1 MRHSS
6 FWLLSMVL
14 LVGFGYTQ
22 GNPPKA
28 PILPERTHKMEYDQ
42 LRQIANLLSKESFDE
57 ANRLAKGVA
66 IANPIR
72 VYASWFTIP
81 ADQRAVFQQS
91 ARMAAENWNKALGG
105 NPRLEWTDDEASADI
120 QIVFEEDVAEI
131 TAGQF
136 RLLHGK
142 AKLMLPP
149 DKGDRRRVRAR
160 IATYIPYTE
169 MPMSAN
175 AIAHLVGQAVGTYL
189 GLAESQKDDEIMGP
203 VWNTEQLPTA
213 PTEKEVQQVRALM
226 EARRQLIDFATRRVA
241 VYMPKPKIV
250 IEPMEHDFGNI
261 IQGDKVK
268 FTFRIRNAGD
278 APLEITARPSCGCV
292 VPQYDRTIA
301 PGQEGKLEA
310 ELNTAGFRGAQIKT
324 IQVTSND
331 PDQPSLSLRLTAF
344 IKTAVEV
351 RPSETLQISLK
362 SGEPTVQ
369 EVEIAANTDQPLEVQ
384 EVSTSAPYVKA
395 EARKVDDKTTKIVIT
410 VSPDA
415 PVGRSNFIVRART
428 NLSASPVVTIN
439 VATEKGIVVTPTT
452 VYFGAISSATPL
464 PIERVVV
471 LSRSDKA
478 FEVKR
483 FEVDDPN
490 IEVKHESSDAGKQH
504 RIILRYKGGWTQGTV
519 RRTLIIETDDPQQA
533 QLRVNLMARVLPAGR

>member
-1 MRHSS
+1 MRHRS

-22 GNPPKA
+22 GNLPKA
-28 PILPERTHKMEYDQ
+28 PILPESTHKTEYEQ
-42 LRQIANLLSKESFDE
+42 LTQIANLLSKESFDE

-91 ARMAAENWNKALGG
+91 ARTAVENWNKALGG
-105 NPRLEWTDDEASADI
+105 NPRLEWTDDEVSADI

-213 PTEKEVQQVRALM
+213 PTGKEVQQVRALM
-226 EARRQLIDFATRRVA
+226 NARNQLIDFASRRVA

-261 IQGDKVK
+261 MQGDKVK

-301 PGQEGKLEA
+301 PGQEGKLDA
-310 ELNTAGFRGAQIKT
+310 ELNSAGFRGAQIKT

-351 RPSETLQISLK
+351 HPSERLQINLK

-369 EVEIAANTDQPLEVQ
+369 EVEIASNTDQPLEVQ
-384 EVSTSAPYVKA
+384 EVSTSAPYVRA

-415 PVGRSNFIVRART
+415 PAGRSDFMVMART

-452 VYFGAISSATPL
+452 VFFGAIGSATPL
-464 PIERVVV
+464 PVERVVV

-490 IEVKHESSDAGKQH
+490 IEVKHESSADGKQH

-519 RRTLIIETDDPQQA
+519 RRTLTIETDDPQQA
-533 QLRVNLMARVLPAGR
+533 QIRVNLMATVLPAGG